1 MCNGMIT
8 IADLN
13 VGMSES
19 PETNMC
25 NGMITIVRAVGV
37 HPKIAE
43 PLLACCCCCL
53 IYDVI
58 MWIALCACFC

>member
-1 MCNGMIT
+1 MACS
-8 IADLN
+8 ADLG

-43 PLLACCCCCL
+43 PAAFACLLL
-53 IYDVI
+53 LLLD
-58 MWIALCACFC
+58 L